1 MKEYLNSLNW
11 LSVLAI
17 VVAVEMQI
25 GNGTM
30 SITNMF
36 PETWVPYVKVWMGN
50 LGTVGALILAEGS
63 RGRVSASSLPSVQS
77 IGKLAIML
85 AVILAC
91 LTLAPSAHAAQV
103 GKKQITK
110 AQATANPLVVLQT
123 FTETDLQAA
132 LADATANN
140 DTAAVNCYTALL
152 PIVQSGV
159 ANPLPAGLGGFQ
171 LLQKARDAKTL
182 LSNLQS
188 PNGPLA
194 KLNIACAPLIIDAQ
208 NTMIQLGIVGGGVIA
223 VGATGGVAL
232 PGLQGLLA
240 SLGGL

>member
-1 MKEYLNSLNW
+1 MK
-11 LSVLAI
+11 
-17 VVAVEMQI
+17 MRK
-25 GNGTM
+25 M
-30 SITNMF
+30 
-36 PETWVPYVKVWMGN
+36 
-50 LGTVGALILAEGS
+50 
-63 RGRVSASSLPSVQS
+63 
-77 IGKLAIML
+77 ML
-85 AVILAC
+85 ALLIATTAMTPPVAM
-91 LTLAPSAHAAQV
+91 AAS
-103 GKKQITK
+103 GKKQVTK

-132 LADATANN
+132 LTDATANN

-159 ANPLPAGLGGFQ
+159 ANPLPTGLGGFQ

-232 PGLQGLLA
+232 PGLQGILA